1 MSSNPLNS
9 NQLNIFDKI
18 VAVFS
23 PEKGLKRLYD
33 RTLLNKYTAALPAD
47 PKTKQKRGASKGSAN
62 ELNKGAKAIY
72 ERARHGD
79 ENNPFVTAILD
90 ELCANVVGPNGIMVE
105 PQPLDHNGEVHIEF
119 AQAIA
124 RWWELHSLA
133 QNIDAET
140 SRSETEWLACRTWL
154 RDGEVFGRMYMGK
167 HPDLNY
173 PSTTPF
179 AIQAFEPQYIPRHI
193 TEPDSGLIEGIKRN
207 QLGQAVS
214 YLIQKDASG
223 FDFAEV
229 DASFVC
235 HLKFTR
241 RLHQNRGISILH
253 SVLDLICRLES
264 YDQSEMVSAEIAS
277 RFAYYIKRDP
287 TMGADQSSGG
297 LDRSADIFLGM
308 GNSFEL
314 APGEDAG
321 VVESNRKESMSAPFR
336 SSQQK
341 LVSSAAGVNNSSVT
355 RNYDGSY
362 SANRQE
368 LVDSY
373 SRYRVLQRKF
383 VLNWTRPQYRLA
395 LSMAI
400 ISGELK
406 IPAEVDA
413 ASVYNAIYQAPV
425 MPWID
430 PKKEMDGI
438 EKGTRLGLFSL
449 SQAQRERNINPLAT
463 RKEIQA
469 ERKQLNDMGIVSTAD
484 PAHNIASAD
493 KIQTNEQGEGVLDA

>member
-1 MSSNPLNS
+1 MNRRLN
-9 NQLNIFDKI
+9 LVDRV

-33 RTLLNKYTAALPAD
+33 RSLLNKYTAALPQD
-47 PKTKQKRGASKGSAN
+47 PKTKQKRQFSKSSPN
-62 ELNKGAKAIY
+62 ELNKGAKSIY

-105 PQPLDHNGEVHIEF
+105 PQPLTHQGEVHIEF

-124 RWWELHSLA
+124 KWWELHSLA
-133 QNIDAET
+133 QNIDKET

-167 HPDLNY
+167 HPELIY

-179 AIQAFEPQYIPRHI
+179 AIQAFEPQYVPRHI
-193 TEPDSGLIEGIKRN
+193 TEPEGGLMEGIKRN
-207 QLGQAVS
+207 VLGQAVS
-214 YLIQKDASG
+214 YLIQKDANG
-223 FDFAEV
+223 FAFTEV
-229 DASFVC
+229 DAEFIC

-241 RLHQNRGISILH
+241 RLHQNRGVSILH
-253 SVLDLICRLES
+253 SVLDLIGRLES

-277 RFAYYIKRDP
+277 RFAYYIKREVNVGDNEFE
-287 TMGADQSSGG
+287 
-297 LDRSADIFLGM
+297 RSDDIFLGM

-321 VVESNRKESMSAPFR
+321 VVESNRKESMSNPFR

-341 LVSSAAGVNNSSVT
+341 LVSSAVGVNNSSVT
-355 RNYDGSY
+355 RNYDGAY
-362 SANRQE
+362 SSNRQE

-373 SRYRVLQRKF
+373 ARYRVLQRKF
-383 VLNWTRPQYRLA
+383 VLSWTRPQYRRALA
-395 LSMAI
+395 MAL

-406 IPAEVDA
+406 LPPDVDA
-413 ASVYNAIYQAPV
+413 NSLFNAIYQAPV

-430 PKKEMDGI
+430 PKKEMEGI
-438 EKGTRLGLFSL
+438 EKGTRLSLFSL
-449 SQAQRERNINPLAT
+449 SQAQRERNINPLST

-484 PAHNIASAD
+484 PAHNIASANT
-493 KIQTNEQGEGVLDA
+493 ITTNKDGEGTLDA

>member
-1 MSSNPLNS
+1 MSNPLN
-9 NQLNIFDKI
+9 LIDRV
-18 VAVFS
+18 VAVFN

-33 RTLLNKYTAALPAD
+33 RSLLNKYTAALPVD
-47 PKTKQKRGASKGSAN
+47 PKTKQKRKFSKTSAN

-72 ERARHGD
+72 ERAREGD

-105 PQPLDHNGEVHIEF
+105 PQPLDHKGEVHIEF

-124 RWWELHSLA
+124 KWWELHSLK
-133 QNIDAET
+133 QNIDNET

-154 RDGEVFGRMYMGK
+154 RDGEVFGRMYMGY
-167 HPDLNY
+167 HPQITY
-173 PSTTPF
+173 PSSTPF
-179 AIQAFEPQYIPRHI
+179 AIQPFEPQYIPRHI
-193 TEPDSGLIEGIKRN
+193 TEPEGGLIEGIKRN
-207 QLGQAVS
+207 RLGQAVS
-214 YLIQKDASG
+214 YLIQKDSIG
-223 FDFAEV
+223 FEFAEV
-229 DASFVC
+229 DADFIC

-241 RLHQNRGISILH
+241 RLHQNRGVSILH
-253 SVLDLICRLES
+253 SVLDLISRLES
-264 YDQSEMVSAEIAS
+264 YDNSEMVSAEIAS

-287 TMGADQSSGG
+287 TLGG
-297 LDRSADIFLGM
+297 DTGDAFSRGGDIFLGM

-321 VVESNRKESMSAPFR
+321 VVESNRKEAMSAPFR
-336 SSQQK
+336 SGQQK
-341 LVSSAAGVNNSSVT
+341 LVSSAVGVNNSSVT
-355 RNYDGSY
+355 RNYDGAY
-362 SANRQE
+362 SSNRQE

-373 SRYRVLQRKF
+373 ARYRVLQRKF
-383 VLNWTRPQYRLA
+383 VLNWTRPQYRTA

-400 ISGELK
+400 LSGELK
-406 IPAEVDA
+406 VPASVNA

-438 EKGTRLGLFSL
+438 EKGSRLGLFSL

-469 ERKQLNDMGIVSTAD
+469 ERKQLNEMGIISTAD
-484 PAHNIASAD
+484 PAHNLAPAD
-493 KIQTNEQGEGVLDA
+493 QIKTNEKGEGVLDA